1 MPDGAISRGRQGG
14 AAVDMGQVE
23 ECLADL
29 YRQLRGWVNEVTGGV
44 EVSLVPPSR
53 EVSGRFVGLYL
64 TDLMQSPP
72 PKSGSRLPPLQLSL
86 RFLVTAFSEQPEE
99 AHRILCALAFSALG
113 QASFELELDPIP
125 AQLWMGF
132 GLHPRPAFRLTIP
145 LRLHREEKRGR
156 RVRSAAEIQGAT
168 VTGLNGLV
176 VGPGSLPV
184 VNARVELPAIAL
196 VTRTDVKGRFW
207 FASVPAEPRMK
218 EFRVQAKS
226 EELTLT
232 LPLPERQ
239 EEPLIINFDV
249 LEI

>member
-1 MPDGAISRGRQGG
+1 MPDVALSRGRQGG
-14 AAVDMGQVE
+14 AAVVMGQVE

-29 YRQLRGWVNEVTGGV
+29 YRQLKDWVNEVAGEV
-44 EVSLVPPSR
+44 EVSLMPPTS
-53 EVSGRFVGLYL
+53 EASGRFVGLYL
-64 TDLMQSPP
+64 TDFMQSPP
-72 PKSGSRLPPLQLSL
+72 PEPGSRLPPLQLSL

-113 QASFELELDPIP
+113 HAGFELELEPIP
-125 AQLWMGF
+125 AELWMGF
-132 GLHPRPAFRLTIP
+132 GLRPRPAFRLTIP
-145 LRLHREEKRGR
+145 LRLHREEKRSP
-156 RVRSAAEIQGAT
+156 RVRSAVEIQGTT

-218 EFRVQAKS
+218 EFRIQAKS

-232 LPLPERQ
+232 LPLPERE